1 MLMTMQMPKNKMASR
16 IATVKMAMSMPVVNS
31 DSQSRAVE
39 KDLVKL
45 LVRKNSIYMHY
56 TEHLHYKF
64 ILYYMY
70 MLDKQ

>member
-64 ILYYMY
+64 MCTCLISSEH
-70 MLDKQ
+70 